1 MKKEKIK
8 KAGEGIKKRII
19 KRQNIIYFTLIGI
32 GASFATV
39 TISGTKNM
47 TGEAIAFIIT
57 GSIGIIMSW
66 TTTDIG
72 ESIKDVMREVGR
84 DNQKAL
90 ESLAKSQ
97 DNIAKSQDN
106 IAKSQD
112 NIAKSQDNIAKSQDN
127 IAKSLVIIAKTQGI
141 IIQSQGTIVESL
153 DEIEEILNDGF
164 SKTQQEI
171 SKVHDDT
178 TKLLQK

>member
-32 GASFATV
+32 GTSFAVT
-39 TISGTKNM
+39 TISGTKDM

-72 ESIKDVMREVGR
+72 ESIKAVMREVGR
-84 DNQKAL
+84 NNQKIL
-90 ESLAKSQ
+90 KS
-97 DNIAKSQDN
+97 IAKSQDTLVSWTTTDIGGSIRQEMREISREN
-106 IAKSQD
+106 QTILESLTKSQD
-112 NIAKSQDNIAKSQDN
+112 RL
-127 IAKSLVIIAKTQGI
+127 AKSL
-141 IIQSQGTIVESL
+141 
-153 DEIEEILNDGF
+153 DELKEISKDEF